1 MEAEQRRQQR
11 QEHASFVQ
19 SERNLMNALRQERL
33 DRGLQVNNDDGDC
46 WDGSHDFES
55 VMKKH
60 MLAEASCRA
69 A

>member
-46 WDGSHDFES
+46 WDDFES
-55 VMKKH
+55 VTKKH
-60 MLAEASCRA
+60 MPAEASCRA